1 MTQVTGGGAS
11 NVPFTAYSGWNPGA
25 VTNRALNCQVN
36 PSTETTQD
44 SAGLFLV
51 IGNTATSSN
60 NDLSGGPI
68 GFGISVRSGG
78 TVQSRIHAAS
88 NQTWTGNTITTG
100 FYAVMRTASTT
111 TRLYGP
117 DGALMNSNNTV
128 VSATLPVSTAWYLGS
143 ATGSITADRAIAVHG
158 ITTGL
163 NGTEVLALR
172 NALNTFL
179 TNFHA

>member
-1 MTQVTGGGAS
+1 
-11 NVPFTAYSGWNPGA
+11 
-25 VTNRALNCQVN
+25 
-36 PSTETTQD
+36 
-44 SAGLFLV
+44 
-51 IGNTATSSN
+51 
-60 NDLSGGPI
+60 
-68 GFGISVRSGG
+68 
-78 TVQSRIHAAS
+78 
-88 NQTWTGNTITTG
+88 
-100 FYAVMRTASTT
+100 MRTASTT